1 MKDSNLASGGLCSVK
16 EACAFLSLGKTSVY
30 NLMAEGKLPFVFLGG
45 VRRIPRVALIEFTEK
60 ALEVGR
66 VDLAN

>member
-45 VRRIPRVALIEFTEK
+45 VRRIPRVAIEFTEK